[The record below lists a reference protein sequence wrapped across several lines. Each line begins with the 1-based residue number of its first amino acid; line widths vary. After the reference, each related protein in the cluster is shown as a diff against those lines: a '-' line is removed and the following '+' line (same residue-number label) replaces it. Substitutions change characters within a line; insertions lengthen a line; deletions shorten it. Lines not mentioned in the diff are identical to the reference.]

1 MSAVGFEELQ
11 RRLVDRLREGTTPE
25 VGASTIVVC
34 PSISFPEV
42 ELRKIVGIQHYEER
56 LLFFILLLRDP
67 DLEMVYPTS
76 VPVAPAIVD
85 YYLGWLPDPAG
96 ARERLHLIA
105 VGDPA
110 PSALT
115 DKLLARRDLVA
126 GISAHIRDPE
136 CAYIVAFNVTPSEAR
151 LAELLGIPLYGPHPE
166 LIDLGSKS
174 GARQVAAAAG
184 VEVFEG
190 AGDLYSIADIER
202 GVAAIRAA
210 RPDAKAVVAKLNHGF
225 SGQGNVVLPLAGI
238 ATPLQE
244 SAAVFCASEE
254 SWATYEPKVAAEG
267 AIVEELAREPG
278 VVSPSVQLRVLP
290 GGRVEVVS
298 THDQILGGPDEQVY
312 LGCRFPARAEYRKQI
327 QDDAIRVAEVL
338 AARGVIGSFGI
349 DFVVV
354 PDRGVFLSEI
364 NLRLGGTTHPFLMAR
379 YVSGGVYDADAGE
392 LLVDGSP
399 RVYKASDNLKSQR
412 YVGLQPGDVIAAVA
426 DAGLQYDPA
435 TATGAT
441 LHLLGAL
448 PGYGKCGVLCI
459 ARSHEEAD
467 DMYSAVIAT
476 LDRLGGGAG
485 A

>member
-1 MSAVGFEELQ
+1 MSAVGFDELQ
-11 RRLVDRLREGTTPE
+11 RRLVDRLREGTPE

-56 LLFFILLLRDP
+56 LLFFTLLLRDP
-67 DLEMVYPTS
+67 DLELVYPTS
-76 VPVAPAIVD
+76 VPIDPAVVE
-85 YYLGWLPDPAG
+85 YYLRWLPDPAG
-96 ARERLHLIA
+96 ARERLHLFS

-110 PSALT
+110 PSALA

-126 GISAHIRDPE
+126 GIKARIRDPQR
-136 CAYIVAFNVTPSEAR
+136 AYIVAFNVTPSEAT
-151 LAELLGIPLYGPHPE
+151 LAELLGIPLYGPRPD
-166 LIDLGSKS
+166 LVDLGSKS
-174 GARQVAAAAG
+174 GARHVAEAAG
-184 VEVFEG
+184 VAVFEG
-190 AGDLYSIADIER
+190 AGDLFSIADIEQ

-210 RPDAKAVVAKLNHGF
+210 RPQAKAVVAKLNHGF
-225 SGQGNVVLPLAGI
+225 SGQGNVVLPMAGI
-238 ATPLQE
+238 RTRLQE
-244 SAAVFCASEE
+244 STAVFCASEE
-254 SWATYEPKVAAEG
+254 SWESYAPKVAADG

-298 THDQILGGPDEQVY
+298 THDQILGGPDDQVY
-312 LGCRFPARAEYRKQI
+312 LGCRFPARAEYRKTI

-379 YVSGGVYDADAGE
+379 YVTGGVYDADTGD

-399 RVYKASDNLKSQR
+399 RVYKASDNLKSEQ
-412 YVGLQPGDVIAAVA
+412 YVGLRPADLIRAIA
-426 DAGLQYDPA
+426 DAGLQYDPS

-448 PGYGKCGVLCI
+448 RNYGKCGVLCI
-459 ARSHEEAD
+459 AGSDQEAD
-467 DMYSAVIAT
+467 ELYTRVIAT
-476 LDRLGGGAG
+476 LDRLGEGART
-485 A
+485 